1 MKNQFIENINHSEKK
16 KQVSEKVGAELEKW
30 FKEFYKAGCLNF
42 EIIQKNDK
50 RPISKKAHLK
60 LFGLSDEKISE
71 LLKQGIN
78 DKEFG
83 KLVLSGLVSRE
94 KYFSAFTEAI
104 RRGYNLAVVCGR
116 MENVE
121 NTGKIRYLIGIDI
134 DVDGHLRQRFEK
146 ELKEKGDKFGE
157 FPEDKELLKEIN
169 QRRNELLQKILQ
181 RFPFLDFLIVKS
193 GTGYHLYVILEV
205 SEQFIDW
212 LENTKTKGNFYGIRR
227 QNEYFLLAG
236 SSRSANVRYEYYS
249 GEFSILSDENLVKEL
264 VLFCANDG
272 KIESRF
278 QEIKE
283 AKTIPSKAKVEAKA
297 EAEANFSFSISDKEY
312 EWLKERLKERHYHLW
327 KILEFGYEG
336 ESAFAGQKRDFD
348 RSSFEQALAR
358 ALFEIYYDEGKYF
371 EYSYDEI
378 KRKVAGFLERIPH
391 YKVFGKEEITKVQE
405 REEKYLERTIE
416 KAFEYFQNKLP
427 LSAHLRKKNE
437 KFVFSCIG
445 KWFETV
451 LSDNQTY
458 QAWHLNLPPGTG
470 KTTSLINHI
479 VQLKREG
486 KIGAEARKR
495 VILVF
500 KTKELAGEVERKL
513 EKEGIRVL
521 FLKGRDE
528 DNCLKFGDEFRRRL
542 ADMGGSHSF
551 YCKFVCELR
560 KECDYMKQQER
571 VNAMKGILQQQ
582 SEYIDFGLSEIDVII
597 TTYDYFCEWYED
609 LLPISKIVV
618 FDDVVPQE
626 KEIEVPKSEV
636 VRTYQLI
643 KQNYE
648 RLKNLNFQVDKVL
661 EVLENLKDEKV
672 IELDDEVREELR
684 QILGYLLSFSNS
696 KREQDIEKIP
706 NFHIASLLEY
716 IKENGVV
723 KSEDGKSFVYY
734 KFKEFDRLFHSLWLG
749 WTYRTDLIRLAL
761 TKSVN
766 FRVFE
771 EGAEA
776 VFRNAIEIE
785 FENVPEATFRN
796 LKNYQAV
803 RNVISIVEQK
813 IDEVQKQS
821 KNQKILVVV
830 PSQIENEVREA
841 LGERDNISIIHY
853 WGSETKGVN
862 KFEDYDVVIL
872 VALPIPNVYQI
883 RERNKFIKKLAEEKG
898 VELIEDIAVDVK
910 EHIWQIINRLRPFR
924 KDYKEVKVYVI
935 GKFEGKSNQ
944 IGASVKKFL
953 LSFQENEKE
962 SKENKGDR
970 LYELGRAIY
979 NKHKGLI
986 PRLFIFE
993 DDEPAK
999 KIRVKEIGECSS
1011 EQKSFLIA
1019 LKVRFPYLSLFVSE
1033 DGKIYSISP
1042 KYNNIRDYYKAIKEI
1057 QRAEKLDGDI
1067 KFKVMFLRVQ
1077 KKGRRNIEMD
1087 IGKEE
1092 MWAVVGDLEEFRKK
1106 LYEKTG
1112 ILIYAVNK
1120 EGEEIRFQ
1128 DSWTKE
1134 KQKELERIK
1143 EGFNRL
1149 NKEQEGEKQ
1158 QGEKEEQATGTY
1170 LSYILE
1176 QQGEAKPNLADIL
1189 MPTLNDDVERK
1200 KILQLLQEMKEEAE
1214 NVIRFN
1220 EGIKSL
1226 LLKTINDTS

>member
-1 MKNQFIENINHSEKK
+1 MKKQLIENINHSERE
-16 KQVSEKVGAELEKW
+16 KQVSEKGAELEKW
-30 FKEFYKAGCLNF
+30 FKEFYSAGCLNF
-42 EIIQKNDK
+42 EIIHKNDK
-50 RPISKKAHLK
+50 RPLSKKAHLK

-94 KYFSAFTEAI
+94 NYLSAFAKAI

-116 MENVE
+116 MESFAD
-121 NTGKIRYLIGIDI
+121 TGKIRYLIGIDI
-134 DVDGHLRQRFEK
+134 DVDGYLRRRFEK

-157 FPEDKELLKEIN
+157 FPEDKELLEKIN

-181 RFPFLDFLIVKS
+181 RFPLLHFLIVKS

-236 SSRSANVRYEYYS
+236 SRRSANVRYEYYS
-249 GEFSILSDENLVKEL
+249 GKLSILSDENLAKEL

-272 KIESRF
+272 KVIEF

-283 AKTIPSKAKVEAKA
+283 PKTIPAKAKVEAKA
-297 EAEANFSFSISDKEY
+297 EAELEANFSFAISDEEY
-312 EWLKERLKERHYHLW
+312 EWLKEKLKERHYRLW
-327 KILEFGYEG
+327 KILELGYEG
-336 ESAFAGQKRDFD
+336 EREFAGQRKEFD
-348 RSSFEQALAR
+348 RSRYEQALAR
-358 ALFEIYYDEGKYF
+358 ALFEIYYDEGSYF
-371 EYSYDEI
+371 EYSDNEI
-378 KRKVAGFLERIPH
+378 KRKVAGFLERIS
-391 YKVFGKEEITKVQE
+391 YKVFGKSEITKVQE
-405 REEKYLERTIE
+405 RGEKYLKRTVE

-427 LSAHLRKKNE
+427 LSVHLRKEIE

-445 KWFETV
+445 EWFEVV
-451 LSDNQTY
+451 LSNQAY
-458 QAWHLNLPPGTG
+458 QAWHLNLVPGAG
-470 KTTSLINHI
+470 KTTALINHI

-486 KIGAEARKR
+486 KIGGETKQR
-495 VILVF
+495 VILVYA
-500 KTKELAGEVERKL
+500 TKELAEEVKRKL

-521 FLKGRDE
+521 FLKGRDK
-528 DNCLKFGDEFRRRL
+528 DNCLEFGDEFRRTL
-542 ADMGGSHSF
+542 AEMGSSHSF
-551 YCKFVCELR
+551 YCKFFCELR
-560 KECDYMKQQER
+560 TRCDYMKQQEK
-571 VNAMKGILQQQ
+571 VKALKDILQQRN
-582 SEYIDFGLSEIDVII
+582 EYIDFGLSDIDVII
-597 TTYDYFCEWYED
+597 ATYDYFCEWYED
-609 LLPISKIVV
+609 LLSISKIVI
-618 FDDVVPQE
+618 FDDVVPQV
-626 KEIEVPKSEV
+626 KTIEVEKSEV
-636 VRTYQLI
+636 VRTYRLI
-643 KQNYE
+643 KQNEE

-661 EVLENLKDEKV
+661 EFLDKLKDEKV
-672 IELDDEVREELR
+672 IELDDEVRKELR
-684 QILGYLLSFSNS
+684 EILSYLLSFS

-706 NFHIASLLEY
+706 NFHIASLLEF

-723 KSEDGKSFVYY
+723 KSEDGKSFIYY
-734 KFKEFDRLFHSLWLG
+734 KFKGFDSLFHSLWLG
-749 WTYRTDLIRLAL
+749 WTYRTDLIQLAL
-761 TKSVN
+761 PESVN

-771 EGAEA
+771 KGADA
-776 VFRNAIEIE
+776 IFRSAIEIE
-785 FENVPEATFRN
+785 MLNVPEATFRN
-796 LKNYQAV
+796 LKQREAV

-830 PSQIENEVREA
+830 PSEIENEVREA

-853 WGSETKGVN
+853 WGSETRGVN

-872 VALPIPNVYQI
+872 VGLPIPNVYQI
-883 RERNKFIKKLAEEKG
+883 RERNKFLKKLAEKKG
-898 VELIEDIAVDVK
+898 VELIEDIATDVK

-924 KDYKEVKVYVI
+924 KDYNKKVKVYVI

-953 LSFQENEKE
+953 LSFQEQE
-962 SKENKGDR
+962 SKENKGDIR

-979 NKHKGLI
+979 KKHKGLI

-1011 EQKSFLIA
+1011 EQKTFLIA
-1019 LKVRFPYLSLFVSE
+1019 LKCRFSYLSLFVSE

-1057 QRAEKLDGDI
+1057 QRAENLDGDI
-1067 KFKVMFLRVQ
+1067 KFKVMFLRIQ

-1092 MWAVVGDLEEFRKK
+1092 MWGVVGDLEEFRKK

-1112 ILIYAVNK
+1112 ILIYAVN
-1120 EGEEIRFQ
+1120 GEEIK

-1149 NKEQEGEKQ
+1149 TKEEEGEKQ
-1158 QGEKEEQATGTY
+1158 QGEKEQATGTY

-1176 QQGEAKPNLADIL
+1176 QQGETKPNLADIL
-1189 MPTLNDDVERK
+1189 NPTIHNPTGRK
-1200 KILQLLQEMKEEAE
+1200 IIEQLLREMIEDEEK
-1214 NVIRFN
+1214 VIRFN
-1220 EGIKSL
+1220 AGIKSL
-1226 LLKTINDTS
+1226 LLKTDTS